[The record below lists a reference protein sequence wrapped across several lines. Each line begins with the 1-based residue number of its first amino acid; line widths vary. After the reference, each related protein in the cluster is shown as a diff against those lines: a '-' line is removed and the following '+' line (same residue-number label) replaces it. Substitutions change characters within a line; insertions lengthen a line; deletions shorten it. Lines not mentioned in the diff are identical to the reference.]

1 MDNYKKAGV
10 DIEAG
15 YEVVK
20 LITPLLASTMS
31 TMQTNLYPPLSG
43 LFDFSQNNCN
53 EPLLVAGTDGV
64 GTKIKVAVEL
74 NRYEGI
80 GIDLVAMCVND
91 VLTKGASPLF
101 FLDYFASGK
110 TKPEVI
116 QKVVTGI
123 AEGCRQAGCA
133 LLGGETAEMPG
144 MYTGNDFDVA
154 GFAVGVV
161 DKQNLINGNNI
172 EDGDAVIGL
181 SSSGLHS
188 NGFSLVRLIIE
199 RNNLKLDSIYSSLHR
214 DKTLGDIVLTP
225 TKIYVNSI
233 LPLIKNFNIKGL
245 SHITGGSF
253 RENLSRIIPEGLTAL
268 INIGAWEIPP
278 IFSFLE
284 KTGNISS
291 NEMYDVFN
299 MGIGMVVVLP
309 KAQAE
314 EALEYLHTN
323 GENAFLIGEIRQSKC
338 KKDKVVLK

>member
-1 MDNYKKAGV
+1 MDNYKKSGV
-10 DIEAG
+10 DIKAG

-31 TMQTNLYPPLSG
+31 KVQANLYPPLSG
-43 LFDFSQNNCN
+43 IFDLSQNNCN
-53 EPLLVAGTDGV
+53 EPLLVAGADGV
-64 GTKIKVAVEL
+64 GTKIKIAVEL

-154 GFAVGVV
+154 GFAVGLV

-188 NGFSLVRLIIE
+188 NGLSLVRLIIE

-233 LPLIKNFNIKGL
+233 LPLIKKFNIKGL

-253 RENLSRIIPEGLTAL
+253 RENLSRIIPDGLTAL

-284 KTGNISS
+284 KIGNISS

-299 MGIGMVVVLP
+299 MGIGMVVILP
-309 KAQAE
+309 KVQAE

-323 GENAFLIGEIRQSKC
+323 GEKAFLIGEIRHSKC
-338 KKDKVVLK
+338 KKDKVILK